1 LPVTGLNART
11 IPLTFVPLPVYPMD
25 ILIKNKV
32 LATMAGLV
40 AHNRAGLLEANQQDL
55 DAGNLDDL
63 TLYDRLKIDDRKI
76 GAMTQS
82 LEETLAL
89 PDPVGIEKYHYHHPQ
104 GMEIYNR
111 SAPFG
116 TILIIYES
124 RPDVTVEAAALAF
137 KAGNKILLK
146 GGKEARNSNRF
157 LVSLWHLALA
167 ECGLDPD
174 HILYLDYTREQT
186 FDLLKSSAGKID
198 LVVPRGGDQLIEMVK
213 THASAPVLVSGRGN
227 NFIYVHD
234 KADPAMALEIILNSK
249 LQKISVC
256 NATDKVLIDRQLPG
270 LEAFSKQLAAA
281 LVYEEVSLLAD
292 QSLSGLGS
300 LYPVQI
306 PDQENIWYEEFLAR
320 RILLGTVSGL
330 DEAVQKINKYS
341 GGHTAVIITA
351 DQEAAAG
358 FMEAVDAASVIH
370 NASSRFTDGGQ
381 FGLGAELAIS
391 TDKLHHRGPL
401 GLNQLVTNKWYVYG
415 NGQIRK

>member
-1 LPVTGLNART
+1 
-11 IPLTFVPLPVYPMD
+11 MD
-25 ILIKNKV
+25 VSIKNEV
-32 LATMAGLV
+32 LAAMIRLV
-40 AHNRAGLLEANQQDL
+40 ERNRAGLLEANQLDL
-55 DAGNLDDL
+55 ESGNRDDL
-63 TLYDRLKIDDRKI
+63 TLFDRLKIDDQKI
-76 GAMTQS
+76 GAMIQS
-82 LEETLAL
+82 LEETMAL
-89 PDPVGIEKYHYHHPQ
+89 TDPVGIEKYHYHHPQ

-146 GGKEARNSNRF
+146 GGKEARNSNLF
-157 LVSLWHLALA
+157 LVSLWQRALA
-167 ECGLDPD
+167 ECGLDSSF
-174 HILYLDYTREQT
+174 ILYLDYSREQT

-213 THASAPVLVSGRGN
+213 AHASAPVLVSGRGN

-234 KADPAMALEIILNSK
+234 QADPSMALGLILNSK

-256 NATDKVLIDRQLPG
+256 NAADKVLIDRHLPQMDDFC
-270 LEAFSKQLAAA
+270 EQLAAA
-281 LVYEEVSLLAD
+281 LIHEEVSILAD
-292 QSLSGLGS
+292 QSLEGLRS
-300 LYPVQI
+300 SYSVEI
-306 PDQENIWYEEFLAR
+306 ADQEKLWYEEFLAR
-320 RILLGTVSGL
+320 RIMLGTVRDL
-330 DEAVQKINKYS
+330 DEAIQKINKYS
-341 GGHTAVIITA
+341 GGHTAVIITG
-351 DQEAAAG
+351 DPEAAAR

-415 NGQIRK
+415 KGQIRK

>member
-1 LPVTGLNART
+1 MSR
-11 IPLTFVPLPVYPMD
+11 
-25 ILIKNKV
+25 
-32 LATMAGLV
+32 LV
-40 AHNRAGLLEANQQDL
+40 EQNRSGLLEANQRDLETGNQD
-55 DAGNLDDL
+55 DP
-63 TLYDRLKIDDRKI
+63 TLYDRLKIDDRKLI
-76 GAMTQS
+76 AMIQS
-82 LEETLAL
+82 LEETMAL

-146 GGKEARNSNRF
+146 GGKEARNSNHF
-157 LVSLWHLALA
+157 LVSLWHQALA
-167 ECGLDPD
+167 ESGLDSFY
-174 HILYLDYTREQT
+174 ILYLDYSREQT

-213 THASAPVLVSGRGN
+213 THSSAPVLVSGRGN

-234 KADPAMALEIILNSK
+234 QADPAMALELILNSK

-256 NATDKVLIDRQLPG
+256 NATDKVLIDRNLPE
-270 LEAFSKQLAAA
+270 LDAFCKQLAAA
-281 LVYEEVSLLAD
+281 LNHEGVSMLAD
-292 QSLSGLGS
+292 QTLVSLRSN
-300 LYPVQI
+300 YPVEI

-320 RILLGTVSGL
+320 RIMLGTVRDI
-330 DEAVQKINKYS
+330 DEAIQKINKYS

-351 DQEAAAG
+351 DQEAAAL

-401 GLNQLVTNKWYVYG
+401 GLNQLVTNKWFVYG
-415 NGQIRK
+415 YGQIRK